1 MAVEAVMAQPL
12 AIAHLLETTS
22 FSSFES
28 VSTGNSSRT
37 ALDITKTVATNLDM
51 TKTVVNFQ
59 HFYVQKHPMNR
70 RNELVLMHLKN
81 LSSLSTSM
89 YRLWSGLSLPFGNL
103 HFHHSIQCTPCT
115 WLCYVKHVMLYFQ
128 KHVILLKIKLLEVST
143 CMSYLLLSLR

>member
-1 MAVEAVMAQPL
+1 MAQPL

-89 YRLWSGLSLPFGNL
+89 YRL
-103 HFHHSIQCTPCT
+103 
-115 WLCYVKHVMLYFQ
+115 
-128 KHVILLKIKLLEVST
+128 
-143 CMSYLLLSLR
+143 